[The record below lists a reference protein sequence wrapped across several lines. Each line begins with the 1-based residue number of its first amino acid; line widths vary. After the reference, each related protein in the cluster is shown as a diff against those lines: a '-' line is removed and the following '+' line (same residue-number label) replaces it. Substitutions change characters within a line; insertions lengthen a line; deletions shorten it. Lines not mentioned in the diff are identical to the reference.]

1 MEQKILE
8 KLESMDVKFSD
19 QLSALD
25 TKFSDQ
31 LNTLDVKFSSEFKK
45 VNKTLDVHTKTLNR
59 HTKILDEHSK
69 ILTQHSKTLNE
80 HSKILN
86 GHNKILN
93 EHTEQIDFIANKVA
107 EHDTDIQEIKI
118 YLKEEVATK
127 KDLER
132 IYTSLDEILSHVKKN
147 DQEITFMGNRITRL
161 EKQASTK

>member
-8 KLESMDVKFSD
+8 KLESMDAKFSN
-19 QLSALD
+19 QISALD
-25 TKFSDQ
+25 KKF
-31 LNTLDVKFSSEFKK
+31 TSEFKK
-45 VNKTLDVHTKTLNR
+45 VNKTLN
-59 HTKILDEHSK
+59 
-69 ILTQHSKTLNE
+69 Q
-80 HSKILN
+80 
-86 GHNKILN
+86 HNKILN

-161 EKQASTK
+161 EKQASIK

>member
-8 KLESMDVKFSD
+8 KLESMDAKFSD

-25 TKFSDQ
+25 TKFSNQ

-45 VNKTLDVHTKTLNR
+45 VNKTLD
-59 HTKILDEHSK
+59 
-69 ILTQHSKTLNE
+69 E

-86 GHNKILN
+86 GHNKILD

-132 IYTSLDEILSHVKKN
+132 IYRSLDEILSHVKKN

-161 EKQASTK
+161 EKQASIK